1 MKNRSIKLLSL
12 AAALIVLFS
21 SCDDNTD
28 EPVVLETI
36 TTEVTATSYTDW
48 VYYSLSQDTIV
59 AVTDPAT
66 SNAWDLGFMRNHI
79 RTNGGS
85 SGNGNG
91 GVLDAG
97 VVDFDAYSAAPETGY
112 LVDDSV
118 SAFNMTTMEYS
129 NIAASS
135 VLETWGAFNDAMP
148 PVFTTTN
155 KVFVIKTAEGK
166 YAKVM
171 FMSYY
176 GSTGSGQITFKYVYQ
191 PDGSLKLK
199 E

>member
-1 MKNRSIKLLSL
+1 MKNRSIKLMSL
-12 AAALIVLFS
+12 AALMVVFFS
-21 SCDDNTD
+21 SCDDNTN
-28 EPVVLETI
+28 EPSNLEAF

-59 AVTDPAT
+59 AIADPAT
-66 SNAWDLGFMRNHI
+66 SNDWDLAFMRNHI
-79 RTNGGS
+79 RTNSGS

-91 GVLDAG
+91 GVVDAG
-97 VVDFDAYSAAPETGY
+97 VIDFDAYALAPETGY

-118 SAFNMTTMEYS
+118 SAFNMVTMEYS

-135 VLETWGAFNDAMP
+135 TLETWGAFTEDMP
-148 PVFTTTN
+148 PVFEPTN
-155 KVFVIKTAEGK
+155 KVFALKTADGK

-176 GSTGSGQITFKYVYQ
+176 GSAGSGQITFKYVYQ